1 MFRNLFGRKK
11 TGAATGVQALA
22 TNALATNAS
31 PPARLQPI
39 DVTDATF
46 DRVVVASAQP
56 AVVDFWAEWCAP
68 CTTMSAYVSF
78 LAADYAGQLTVAA
91 LDVDE
96 NPATAERYGVM
107 GLPTLLFM
115 ADGAEVNRIV
125 GLVPY
130 EDLKRQVERLLT
142 TYSPVTSTG
151 SPTGNSAEVHDASL

>member
-11 TGAATGVQALA
+11 TGSPAPKGTSAALA
-22 TNALATNAS
+22 PDA
-31 PPARLQPI
+31 PARPLPV

-46 DRVVVASAQP
+46 DEVVFASAQL

-68 CTTMSAYVSF
+68 CTTMSAYVAF
-78 LAADYAGQLTVAA
+78 LAGDYAGRLTVAA

-107 GLPTLLFM
+107 GLPTLLFLSN
-115 ADGAEVNRIV
+115 GVEVDRVV

-130 EDLKRQVERLLT
+130 EDLKRQVERLLAA
-142 TYSPVTSTG
+142 SPAQSAA
-151 SPTGNSAEVHDASL
+151 SAEVHDASL